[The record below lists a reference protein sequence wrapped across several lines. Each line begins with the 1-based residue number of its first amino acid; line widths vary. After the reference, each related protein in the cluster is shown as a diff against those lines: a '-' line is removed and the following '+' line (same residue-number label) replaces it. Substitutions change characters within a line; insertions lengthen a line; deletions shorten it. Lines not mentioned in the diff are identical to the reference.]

1 MPVCL
6 SVCVSCCV
14 QAEELSDEV
23 FAQRHL
29 ALEQKEKLRWSS
41 WDKRKHR
48 RRPTRWTLTQTHKCS
63 NNEGVSSVMKNLR

>member
-1 MPVCL
+1 MPFCLSVCL
-6 SVCVSCCV
+6 SVCCV
-14 QAEELSDEV
+14 QAEALSDEV

-48 RRPTRWTLTQTHKCS
+48 RRPTRCGHPHKLI
-63 NNEGVSSVMKNLR
+63 NVAIMRVSHQ